1 VRHLAVPIGILALAC
16 FPHAVG
22 ASLIDNSERPMR
34 DPDYRGS
41 LRSDS
46 RAEVRIK
53 VAADSKRVLFQAR
66 GVEMYPEEGDASR
79 LRPNGTFARQ
89 EEQPRSFIVHRLF
102 DPPSAGENRFG
113 LARTDPA
120 DPTQVLRKQSYRE
133 LKQLAEPSGTHQRI
147 RCQTA

>member
-1 VRHLAVPIGILALAC
+1 LAC

-66 GVEMYPEEGDASR
+66 GVEVYPEEGDASRIRSFDTIRAR

-102 DPPSAGENRFG
+102 DPPSAEEEYRFG
-113 LARTDPA
+113 LARTDSA
-120 DPTQVLRKQSYRE
+120 DPTQLLRKQSYRE
-133 LKQLAEPSGTHQRI
+133 LKQLVEPSGTHQRI